1 MSNEINKIIYDS
13 GVDSE
18 LTVALPVYNSKK
30 IAWMAIE
37 SLCNQINVDFNWE
50 LIVYEEI
57 HSESVFPNLIY
68 DYLELLKLN
77 KCCKI
82 VFITGKEKVLLVDKW
97 ISIANNTSHT
107 SKAFLLQ
114 AADCYSPKTRLKI
127 SYDKIVKENYDWYD
141 QTKGYFYSFIS
152 DRIVLYNYR
161 GLTNLN
167 MCLKTEHI
175 KKLPKSTIKKGID
188 GYIYN
193 NCLKIS
199 KIMRREF
206 KHYYDDNLYNDSID
220 THGLNNISVNREE
233 YFTKADMDFLNECEK
248 IYQQWI
254 LINGKIVS
262 K

>member
-175 KKLPKSTIKKGID
+175 KKLHTP
-188 GYIYN
+188 
-193 NCLKIS
+193 
-199 KIMRREF
+199 E
-206 KHYYDDNLYNDSID
+206 
-220 THGLNNISVNREE
+220 
-233 YFTKADMDFLNECEK
+233 
-248 IYQQWI
+248 
-254 LINGKIVS
+254 
-262 K
+262 